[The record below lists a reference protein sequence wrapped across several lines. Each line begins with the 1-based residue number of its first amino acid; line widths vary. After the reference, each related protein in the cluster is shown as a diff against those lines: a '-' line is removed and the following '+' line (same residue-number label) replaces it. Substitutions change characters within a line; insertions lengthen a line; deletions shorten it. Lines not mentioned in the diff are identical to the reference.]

1 MSSKKQPPD
10 DPKNPE
16 ATPAAQPAEFLV
28 ELLATAA
35 GQLQGLEGA
44 NLQKHVADLSAQ
56 VQTLAQNVEQ
66 KVHEEEVRKAA
77 AAEAEQLIDTVVRAG
92 TAAGQ
97 ALEASRAP
105 LLNALRS
112 MDLQKLADAM
122 RLIAEFIANPTAE
135 NEAQAKQL
143 VAKLQATVG
152 PLVGLD
158 PAREDE
164 QRRAQIKADV
174 RKSLDEIFRPK
185 KPTS

>member
-1 MSSKKQPPD
+1 MSSKKPPPD

-16 ATPAAQPAEFLV
+16 ATPVAQPVEFLV

-35 GQLQGLEGA
+35 GQLQGLKGTD
-44 NLQKHVADLSAQ
+44 LQKHVADLSAQ
-56 VQTLAQNVEQ
+56 VQTLAHNVEH
-66 KVHEEEVRKAA
+66 KVHEEEARKVA
-77 AAEAEQLIDTVVRAG
+77 AAEAEQLIDTVVRTG

-105 LLNALRS
+105 ILNALRS

-122 RLIAEFIANPTAE
+122 RLIASFISSPTAD

-143 VAKLQATVG
+143 VEKLQATLGPMVG
-152 PLVGLD
+152 FD